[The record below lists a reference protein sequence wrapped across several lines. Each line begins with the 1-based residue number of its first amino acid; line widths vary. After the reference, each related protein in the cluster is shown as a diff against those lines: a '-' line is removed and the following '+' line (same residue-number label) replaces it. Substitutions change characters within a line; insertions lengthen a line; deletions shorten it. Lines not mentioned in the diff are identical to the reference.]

1 MFRIHHQD
9 KPGTQAR
16 TPMCEVRPNLSF
28 PPVSV
33 QVYHLPAEIKV
44 ELLGWAGAN
53 AEAVKVATASVF
65 VTAGPFDVDTMAEK
79 TVRLDEASD
88 DWFPL
93 ATTSD
98 WDSGESC
105 ALSAVAVC
113 FTALVSAAL
122 LPCCHAAIP
131 PWRRTL
137 LARTRART
145 RTRGASATV
154 PEMRLAAEC
163 AADNIW
169 LTRVRLTMA
178 GLSPNGAIHLVLSCE
193 FHDASDAR

>member
-16 TPMCEVRPNLSF
+16 TPMCEARPNLAF

-44 ELLGWAGAN
+44 ELLAWAGAN

-79 TVRLDEASD
+79 TVRLDEACD

-93 ATTSD
+93 VTTSD
-98 WDSGESC
+98 WDSGGSC
-105 ALSAVAVC
+105 AL
-113 FTALVSAAL
+113 
-122 LPCCHAAIP
+122 
-131 PWRRTL
+131 
-137 LARTRART
+137 
-145 RTRGASATV
+145 
-154 PEMRLAAEC
+154 C
-163 AADNIW
+163 AWD
-169 LTRVRLTMA
+169 V
-178 GLSPNGAIHLVLSCE
+178 
-193 FHDASDAR
+193 